1 VGDDITMATNKR
13 CADTAHDFDKFDDA
27 TIYCRKCG
35 EQSPGNFDL
44 CWNCGTSLT

>member
-1 VGDDITMATNKR
+1 ME
-13 CADTAHDFDKFDDA
+13 FDA
-27 TIYCRKCG
+27 ARRTTPIYCRKCG